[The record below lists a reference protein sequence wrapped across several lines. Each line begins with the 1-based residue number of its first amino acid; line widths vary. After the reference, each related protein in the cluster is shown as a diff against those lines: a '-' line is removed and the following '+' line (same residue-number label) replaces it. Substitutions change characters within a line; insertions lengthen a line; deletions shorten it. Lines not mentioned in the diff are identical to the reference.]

1 LTLNLHFFSDFG
13 HNGAPKGL
21 EFPPKIADL
30 FLPIFPIFL
39 DQLSP
44 HCQPVFYF
52 FDFYFEKR

>member
-1 LTLNLHFFSDFG
+1 V
-13 HNGAPKGL
+13 PKGL

-30 FLPIFPIFL
+30 FLPILPIFL

-52 FDFYFEKR
+52 LMMIFFLKKMNFGE

>member
-1 LTLNLHFFSDFG
+1 LNLHFFSNFG

-30 FLPIFPIFL
+30 FLPILPIFL

-52 FDFYFEKR
+52 LIFILKKE

>member
-30 FLPIFPIFL
+30 FLPILPIFL

-52 FDFYFEKR
+52 LIFILKKE